1 MSQFPK
7 DDQELIYF
15 LQQYRPLPPP
25 ADCDLEKQI
34 YIRVSHE
41 SQHRRYPK
49 LRWLV
54 PTIIT
59 TSVLGIWGAYNLIKP
74 SEYEQFVYQSQ
85 TIETAETENFMV
97 STWEETINTSPW
109 ENQDQSVYY
118 QWISADNIDNQY
130 LSSQP

>member
-7 DDQELIYF
+7 DDRELISF

-25 ADCDLEKQI
+25 ADSDLEKQI
-34 YIRVSHE
+34 YLRVSHE
-41 SQHRRYPK
+41 SQHRKYSR

-54 PTIIT
+54 PSIIT
-59 TSVLGIWGAYNLIKP
+59 TSILAIWGAYNLIKP

-85 TIETAETENFMV
+85 TIETTDTETFMV
-97 STWEETINTSPW
+97 STWEETLNTSSW
-109 ENQDQSVYY
+109 DNQHQSVYY
-118 QWISADNIDNQY
+118 QWISVDNIGNEY